1 MVASRQVQWREMWML
16 AVPTSLNLT
25 ILNIAG
31 MTMIISAMRQHHR
44 VRVGLPNPRHRI
56 WTDRPDGRHVGS
68 FDGNDETNCPGGRCS
83 RWRATRIL
91 VLLRARSAEKRS
103 GTVPIANLWMIEG
116 RKVRDAIPGLNEAM
130 RESSRYFEA

>member
-1 MVASRQVQWREMWML
+1 
-16 AVPTSLNLT
+16 
-25 ILNIAG
+25 
-31 MTMIISAMRQHHR
+31 MIISTLHQHRR

-91 VLLRARSAEKRS
+91 VLLSGHAVPRNAAEPDPRAWQLQEKVRRRSARLAFS
-103 GTVPIANLWMIEG
+103 RWAIAQLEVY
-116 RKVRDAIPGLNEAM
+116 RIPNIRWGA
-130 RESSRYFEA
+130 